1 MPPPSDAVDRLKWYE
16 ARNKALTA
24 RRQRDTVEH
33 TLNRDT
39 ILQLRMQL
47 TPEQAV
53 EYARG

>member
-1 MPPPSDAVDRLKWYE
+1 MPPPSDAVDRLKWLE